1 MIITA
6 LHYLCFLL
14 SLGFDW
20 RNKSNSHFQTTW
32 NSSKI
37 STLLYI
43 ISSTPFLVLGNA
55 LKHCLEPV
63 LSVWYNTVLTQSNL
77 QWANQEQCLLS
88 PQLISYDTKSVTWYG
103 YVIIVNLGIVYTPY
117 CAIFGALQWPTR
129 LVFWL
134 DYVSPK
140 YQPWVEQTCLIS
152 ICLYI
157 KSHNPHLTV

>member
-37 STLLYI
+37 CTLLYI

-63 LSVWYNTVLTQSNL
+63 LSVWCHTVLTQSNL
-77 QWANQEQCLLS
+77 QWANQKQCLLS
-88 PQLISYDTKSVTWYG
+88 PQLISYDTKSVTWYD
-103 YVIIVNLGIVYTPY
+103 YVIIVNLGIVYTLLCLLWCTSVAY
-117 CAIFGALQWPTR
+117 QAGILA
-129 LVFWL
+129 WL
-134 DYVSPK
+134 CLTKILTMGWANLPDK
-140 YQPWVEQTCLIS
+140 HLFIYQIT
-152 ICLYI
+152 
-157 KSHNPHLTV
+157 